1 MKTLFP
7 ALRVSDLDTS
17 LTFYSHLGYEV
28 VGRVNPDAG
37 TRLVML
43 ALPAENEVSLELVNR
58 SEAGRVNPV
67 GFDHLAIQVDDLEA
81 KRTDLVAAGLEPSD
95 VEMPTGPGGP
105 HTTTV
110 VAPDGYHLE
119 LVQWPPGH
127 PVGMART
134 DFEQ

>member
-17 LTFYSHLGYEV
+17 LTFYRQLGYEV
-28 VGRVNPDAG
+28 VGRVNPVAG

-43 ALPAENEVSLELVNR
+43 ALPTEHEVSLELVNR
-58 SEAGRVNPV
+58 SEAGPVNPV

-81 KRTDLVAAGLEPSD
+81 KRTDLVAAGLEPSE
-95 VEMPTGPGGP
+95 VETPGGPGGP
-105 HTTTV
+105 HTMTV
-110 VAPDGYHLE
+110 VDPDGYHLE

-127 PVGMART
+127 PVGITRK
-134 DFEQ
+134 DFEL